1 MKTLGGGEDIGQR
14 ASIRQVALASFIGT
28 AIEWYD
34 FFLYGTAAAL
44 VFPKLFFPHF
54 SPLAGTL
61 ASFGTFGVAF
71 VARPIGGVVFGHFG
85 DRIGRK
91 SMLVI
96 TLLLMGGA
104 TFLVGLLPGFEQVGV
119 LAPILLV
126 VLRFLQGFAVGGEWG
141 GATLMAVEHA
151 PEKSRNFYGSW
162 PQTGAPAG
170 LILSTAVFGAFSSLP
185 DEQFFAWGWRVPF
198 LLSIALIGVG
208 LFIRLRILESP
219 VFSRVKEIGAE
230 SKAPLLEVLRDYL
243 SAAVLAIGMVLIVMG
258 GYYIVTTF
266 TLSYITGQ
274 LGLPRNVSLKGL
286 LLAGAAQTAGILIFS
301 WVADRAGTRAV
312 AIWSAACIFLLSYPY
327 FWLVDTRRPA
337 LVWLAMGVWMFAE
350 GSLYGIT
357 GVYLAGLFPARVRY
371 SGISFSYQMAGM
383 LGGALAPMISTAL
396 IQWAGGASWP
406 VASYLAVTALIS
418 LVAVYLASDRYRVK
432 IHDTEPI
439 ERRLAGQHG

>member
-1 MKTLGGGEDIGQR
+1 MKRQGGEDIRQR

-34 FFLYGTAAAL
+34 FYLYGTAAAL

-71 VARPIGGVVFGHFG
+71 IARPIGGVVFGHFG

-96 TLLLMGGA
+96 TLLLIGGA

-119 LAPILLV
+119 LAPIFLV
-126 VLRFLQGFAVGGEWG
+126 MLRFLQGFAVGGEWG

-151 PEKSRNFYGSW
+151 PEKSRHFYGSW

-185 DEQFFAWGWRVPF
+185 NQQFFAWGWRVPF

-219 VFSRVKEIGAE
+219 SFSRVKELGAE
-230 SKAPLLEVLRDYL
+230 SKVPLLEVLRDYL
-243 SAAVLAIGMVLIVMG
+243 SAAVLAIGMVLIVMA

-266 TLSYITGQ
+266 TLSYITRS
-274 LGLPRNVSLKGL
+274 LGVPRNVALKGL
-286 LLAGAAQTAGILIFS
+286 LVAGAAQTAGILIFS
-301 WVADRAGTRAV
+301 WVADRVGTRLV

-337 LVWLAMGVWMFAE
+337 LIWLAMSVWMFAE

-383 LGGALAPMISTAL
+383 LGSALAPIISTAL

-406 VASYLAVTALIS
+406 VATYLAITAFIS
-418 LVAVYLASDRYRVK
+418 LIAAYLASDRYSVK
-432 IHDTEPI
+432 IDETAPI
-439 ERRLAGQHG
+439 ERRLASEHG